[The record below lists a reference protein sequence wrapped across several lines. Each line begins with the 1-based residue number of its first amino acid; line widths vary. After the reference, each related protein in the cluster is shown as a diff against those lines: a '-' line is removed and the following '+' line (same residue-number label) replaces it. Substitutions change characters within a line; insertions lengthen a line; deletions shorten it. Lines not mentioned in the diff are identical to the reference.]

1 MIKLGH
7 RGYSSKYPENT
18 MLAFKAAIDGN
29 FDGVETDVQLT
40 KDNRLEIGRAH
51 V

>member
-7 RGYSSKYPENT
+7 RGYSDKYPENT
-18 MLAFKAAIDGN
+18 MMAFKAAINGN

-40 KDNRLEIGRAH
+40 GSNP
-51 V
+51 

>member
-29 FDGVETDVQLT
+29 FDGVETDVCNGKSGTRISKVSL
-40 KDNRLEIGRAH
+40 
-51 V
+51 